1 MTETVRFLAKFFK
14 DMFSKDPWKKF
25 DPELKLK
32 FKIMDRI
39 GTWEVS
45 RLSGIL
51 QMYNAFEQDFFKN
64 DFLLKLPEDNKIDAF
79 IIFINNFS
87 NFLFQNKLFDD
98 AEIVSRISTKIKNE
112 GNSAY
117 CTLAPVLF
125 QKGKYQ
131 EALIEA
137 GTALKVIEKL
147 ELQSDVLPVEYKK
160 ELGVDDKTSFEE
172 ERQLLYELIRKCKE
186 SI

>member
-1 MTETVRFLAKFFK
+1 
-14 DMFSKDPWKKF
+14 MFIYK
-25 DPELKLK
+25 
-32 FKIMDRI
+32 
-39 GTWEVS
+39 
-45 RLSGIL
+45 
-51 QMYNAFEQDFFKN
+51 
-64 DFLLKLPEDNKIDAF
+64 
-79 IIFINNFS
+79 
-87 NFLFQNKLFDD
+87 
-98 AEIVSRISTKIKNE
+98 
-112 GNSAY
+112 
-117 CTLAPVLF
+117 
-125 QKGKYQ
+125 KGKYQ